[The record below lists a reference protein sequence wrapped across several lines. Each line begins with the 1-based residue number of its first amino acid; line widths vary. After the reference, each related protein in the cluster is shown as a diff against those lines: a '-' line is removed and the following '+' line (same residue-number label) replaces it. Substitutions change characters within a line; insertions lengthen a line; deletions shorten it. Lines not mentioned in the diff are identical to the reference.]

1 MEAHHAAAAVPAANV
16 WRGERGGERVSI
28 DVTPARRFDADDTEA
43 LGAYFAEHG
52 YVVVRRAA
60 DEAAVE
66 RGTALLW
73 EFLEAHTARP
83 DGLRRLGMRSA
94 LLNAVV
100 HSWAMRYRRGK
111 GTQNCS
117 LM

>member
-1 MEAHHAAAAVPAANV
+1 MEAHHAAAAADPAANV

-73 EFLEAHTARP
+73 EFLEAHTARA

-94 LLNAVV
+94 
-100 HSWAMRYRRGK
+100 HPERRGSFLGHAIAAERAHK
-111 GTQNCS
+111 TAA
-117 LM
+117 